1 VGGYRANVFLEDVL
15 SADAQLRGDLQDLRS
30 PNRLWVVPIRFDLIK
45 RAPNSL
51 HTHNSRI
58 TVLLRLHFSPR
69 MAASCRFAA
78 QWKDRRHNM
87 LGHAP
92 NFDIFRGPIDNP
104 TWVENVVGLVKAI
117 EHMERHAAEKPDAYF
132 IFDRK
137 TETVVAR
144 VNGKYSG

>member
-1 VGGYRANVFLEDVL
+1 
-15 SADAQLRGDLQDLRS
+15 
-30 PNRLWVVPIRFDLIK
+30 
-45 RAPNSL
+45 
-51 HTHNSRI
+51 
-58 TVLLRLHFSPR
+58 
-69 MAASCRFAA
+69 
-78 QWKDRRHNM
+78 M

-144 VNGKYSG
+144 VNGKSSG